1 MRGFEK
7 ISFAEFRKVFGDDKE
22 LYQEYNLPRR
32 SSKHSAGYD
41 FLAVKDYVIK
51 PKEILKIPT
60 GVKARMQ
67 GDEVLLIV
75 VRSSMGFKYN
85 VSLTNQVGVIDSDF
99 YNNIDNEGH
108 IFISLQNEGD
118 KDYVI
123 EKGEAYAQGIFMKYL
138 LSDDDTAEGTRI
150 GGLGSS
156 NKRKDD
162 ENE

>member
-1 MRGFEK
+1 
-7 ISFAEFRKVFGDDKE
+7 
-22 LYQEYNLPRR
+22 
-32 SSKHSAGYD
+32 
-41 FLAVKDYVIK
+41 
-51 PKEILKIPT
+51 
-60 GVKARMQ
+60 
-67 GDEVLLIV
+67 
-75 VRSSMGFKYN
+75 MGFKYN
-85 VSLTNQVGVIDSDF
+85 VRLTNQVGVIDSDF

-123 EKGEAYAQGIFMKYL
+123 NAGEAYAQGIFMKYL

>member
-85 VSLTNQVGVIDSDF
+85 VRLTNQVGVIDSDF

-123 EKGEAYAQGIFMKYL
+123 NAGEAYGQGIFMKYL
-138 LSDDDTAEGTRI
+138 LSDDDTAKGTRI

-162 ENE
+162 EDE

>member
-85 VSLTNQVGVIDSDF
+85 VRLTNQVGVIDSDF

-123 EKGEAYAQGIFMKYL
+123 EKGEAYAQGMFMKYL
-138 LSDDDTAEGTRI
+138 LSDDDTAEGIRI

-162 ENE
+162 EYE